1 MYKQKFLLTL
11 SALCLSAM
19 TALAQMV
26 TRTDQG
32 VTLTADDQKV
42 EVTFLNNDIVRVVKY
57 PRLCG

>member
-19 TALAQMV
+19 AALAQTV

-42 EVTFLNNDIVRVVKY
+42 EQTKA
-57 PRLCG
+57 